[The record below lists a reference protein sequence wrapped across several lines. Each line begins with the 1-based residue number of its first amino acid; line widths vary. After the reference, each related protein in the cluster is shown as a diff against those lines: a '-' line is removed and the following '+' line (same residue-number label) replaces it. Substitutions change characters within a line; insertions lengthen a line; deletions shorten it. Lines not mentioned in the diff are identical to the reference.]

1 VSREE
6 LEERASGRAG
16 WDAAT
21 RDRIVRG
28 AAELVVRLGVA
39 GVSVERVGA
48 ASGVSRSQVC
58 RYFPDKEALIDAVV
72 DFQIA
77 AVLARQ
83 CSLLASLESLADLQE
98 WADDVVEL
106 NRARNGAPGCLLG
119 SLVSQ
124 LAEQSGPMRVKLD
137 HAFQTWQS
145 YLAAALRRMQDRG
158 ELDAEADVAEL
169 ATGVVAALQGGLIL
183 AQAARSE
190 KPLQAALDLAVG
202 RVGLAAHIARPPA
215 PAHGHGASQSEADL
229 SAGPEPGSPPPSRT
243 CAGQPKKT
251 NGQPP
256 DPKG

>member
-1 VSREE
+1 MSREE
-6 LEERASGRAG
+6 LEERHSGRAA

-28 AAELVVRLGVA
+28 AADLVARLGVA
-39 GVSVERVGA
+39 GVSIERVRV

-58 RYFPDKEALIDAVV
+58 RYFPAKEALIDAVV

-83 CSLLASLESLADLQE
+83 CSLLSSLESLADLQA
-98 WADDVVEL
+98 WVDDVVEL
-106 NRARNGAPGCLLG
+106 NRARNGARGCPLG

-124 LAEQSGPMRVKLD
+124 LAEQSGPVRVKLD
-137 HAFQTWQS
+137 HAFHTWQS
-145 YLAAALRRMQDRG
+145 YLAAGLRRMQDRG
-158 ELDAEADVAEL
+158 ELNGEADVDEL

-202 RVGLAAHIARPPA
+202 RVGLAAHMARPQA
-215 PAHGHGASQSEADL
+215 PAHVHGASHSEADP
-229 SAGPEPGSPPPSRT
+229 SAGPEPGFTPV
-243 CAGQPKKT
+243 QPRVRGAARKT
-251 NGQPP
+251 SGPRP
-256 DPKG
+256 DPNG

>member
-1 VSREE
+1 MSREE
-6 LEERASGRAG
+6 LAESASGRAG
-16 WDAAT
+16 WDSAT

-39 GVSVERVGA
+39 GASIERVRA

-58 RYFPDKEALIDAVV
+58 RYFPTKEALIDAVV

-83 CSLLASLESLADLQE
+83 CSWLARLESLADLQE
-98 WADDVVEL
+98 WAGDVVEF
-106 NRARNGAPGCLLG
+106 NRVRNGARGCPLG

-124 LAEQSGPMRVKLD
+124 LAEQSGPMRAKLD

-145 YLAAALRRMQDRG
+145 YLAAGLGRMRDRG
-158 ELDAEADVAEL
+158 ELNSEADVAEL

-190 KPLQAALDLAVG
+190 NPLRAALDLAVG
-202 RVGLAAHIARPPA
+202 RVALAAHSARPVA
-215 PAHGHGASQSEADL
+215 PAQVHGTSETGAEVSTGPQSG
-229 SAGPEPGSPPPSRT
+229 SAPPSRT
-243 CAGQPKKT
+243 CPGKPERRADRPSDS
-251 NGQPP
+251 NG
-256 DPKG
+256 

>member
-6 LEERASGRAG
+6 LEEPASGRAG

-39 GVSVERVGA
+39 GVSIERVRV

-58 RYFPDKEALIDAVV
+58 RYFPAKEALIDAVV
-72 DFQIA
+72 EFQIA

-83 CSLLASLESLADLQE
+83 CSLLAGLGSLVDLQE
-98 WADDVVEL
+98 WADDVVES
-106 NRARNGAPGCLLG
+106 NRGRNGARGCPLG

-124 LAEQSGPMRVKLD
+124 LAEQSGPMRAKLD

-145 YLAAALRRMQDRG
+145 YLAAGLRRMQDRG
-158 ELDAEADVAEL
+158 ELDADSDVAEL
-169 ATGVVAALQGGLIL
+169 ATGVVAALQGGLVL

-202 RVGLAAHIARPPA
+202 RVGLAAHMARPPA
-215 PAHGHGASQSEADL
+215 PAHVHGASQPEADV
-229 SAGPEPGSPPPSRT
+229 SAGPEPGFT
-243 CAGQPKKT
+243 TAQPYVPGAAQKT
-251 NGQPP
+251 SDPPP
-256 DPKG
+256 DPNG